1 MFGKALT
8 AFGARSDVHT
18 NAYSPMAATQTPAAA
33 EPTGAKWNCD
43 KCSNANDAGA
53 MTCNLCSAPR
63 HAPGVPAQAVMV
75 AGRPQSS
82 AFGATPVMP
91 VMPPTSRNQVIP
103 QPSDSDSDG
112 SGEEELVDQQQQQNA
127 QFQMQAP
134 LQFQQQN
141 PQRVVAPLQQ
151 AQAAA
156 AAVLAPAADAAAENY
171 SKVMFIMGFFIPLLA
186 LYVLL

>member
-18 NAYSPMAATQTPAAA
+18 NAYSPVAATQTPTAA

-63 HAPGVPAQAVMV
+63 HAPAGVPSQAVML

-91 VMPPTSRNQVIP
+91 VMPPTSRNQVIQQP
-103 QPSDSDSDG
+103 QQKYQ
-112 SGEEELVDQQQQQNA
+112 QQQQQNA
-127 QFQMQAP
+127 QFQMQ
-134 LQFQQQN
+134 QQAQ
-141 PQRVVAPLQQ
+141 PPRVVAAVAAMHAP
-151 AQAAA
+151 AAA
-156 AAVLAPAADAAAENY
+156 AAAENC
-171 SKVMFIMGFFIPLLA
+171 SKVMFVLGFFIPLLA

>member
-18 NAYSPMAATQTPAAA
+18 NAYSPVAATQTPTAA
-33 EPTGAKWNCD
+33 EPTSKWNCG

-63 HAPGVPAQAVMV
+63 HAPAGVPSQAVML

-91 VMPPTSRNQVIP
+91 VMPPTSRNQVIQQP
-103 QPSDSDSDG
+103 QQKHQ
-112 SGEEELVDQQQQQNA
+112 QQQQQNA

-141 PQRVVAPLQQ
+141 PQRGVAPLQQ

-156 AAVLAPAADAAAENY
+156 AAVLAPAADAAARQEY
-171 SKVMFIMGFFIPLLA
+171 YVYGRQLPILLFIMGFFIPFLA

>member
-18 NAYSPMAATQTPAAA
+18 NAYSPVAATQTPAAA

-63 HAPGVPAQAVMV
+63 HAPGVSAQAVML

-134 LQFQQQN
+134 
-141 PQRVVAPLQQ
+141 PS
-151 AQAAA
+151 
-156 AAVLAPAADAAAENY
+156 AVSTAEPAACSSTTATGASRSRSSA
-171 SKVMFIMGFFIPLLA
+171 GA
-186 LYVLL
+186 RRRRCR

>member
-18 NAYSPMAATQTPAAA
+18 NAYSPVAATQTPTAA

-63 HAPGVPAQAVMV
+63 HAPAGVPSQAVML

-91 VMPPTSRNQVIP
+91 VMPPTSRNQVIQQP
-103 QPSDSDSDG
+103 QQKHQ
-112 SGEEELVDQQQQQNA
+112 QQQQQNT

-141 PQRVVAPLQQ
+141 PQRGVAPLQQ

-156 AAVLAPAADAAAENY
+156 AAVLAPAADAAARQEY
-171 SKVMFIMGFFIPLLA
+171 YVYGRQLPILLFIMGFFIPFLA